1 MKNLYLLK
9 KLYFVGQN
17 KFNKHND
24 SCKEEFSLKLLEEEI
39 KEKQKKAFKRT
50 PIYEEHRKLTNKI
63 INFAGYE
70 MPIWYTSISEEH
82 RAVRETVGLFDVG
95 HMGVIEISGDN
106 CINFLDIVTSNYIKW
121 ISDGQSQYTY
131 LLDLD
136 GKIIDDAI
144 IYRREKDKYMMI
156 VNAVN
161 EDKDLEW
168 LKAVNSKK
176 YIIDRDNIL
185 KEIENSVIIRN
196 LKDESSGNDQKID
209 IALQG
214 PNSLELLKSLT
225 TDEEK
230 KRELKRIKRTEFIET
245 NLAGIEMLISRTGY
259 TGEDIGYE
267 LYIHPDEA
275 PELWNLL
282 LEKGKQF
289 GIKPCG
295 LATRDSTRIEAG
307 LPLFGNDLAG
317 RYEISPIEAG
327 FGPYVKF
334 HKPFFIGRE
343 RLLEREKSRK
353 MDMIRFKMNRKGIKR
368 VKNGDVVVSIIGQY
382 IGNVTSCAP
391 NAEGYQI
398 GLALVDKKFTQ
409 EGTEIGIF
417 ALPHGKELEKE
428 EQVNRLKF
436 EEEKPK
442 IQLKLGEKVLVHE
455 RATILPRF
463 MVEKGITERPLM
475 E

>member
-1 MKNLYLLK
+1 
-9 KLYFVGQN
+9 
-17 KFNKHND
+17 
-24 SCKEEFSLKLLEEEI
+24 
-39 KEKQKKAFKRT
+39 
-50 PIYEEHRKLTNKI
+50 
-63 INFAGYE
+63 
-70 MPIWYTSISEEH
+70 MPIWYTSIYEEH

-95 HMGVIEISGDN
+95 HMGVIEISGEN

-136 GKIIDDAI
+136 GKIIDDVI
-144 IYRREKDKYMMI
+144 VYRRGKDKYMMI

-185 KEIENSVIIRN
+185 KEIENSVMIRN
-196 LKDESSGNDQKID
+196 LKDRSSGKDQKID

-214 PNSLELLKSLT
+214 PNSLELLQSIT
-225 TDEEK
+225 NDEEK

-245 NLAGIEMLISRTGY
+245 DLAGIEMLLSKTGY
-259 TGEDIGYE
+259 TGEEIGYE
-267 LYIHPDEA
+267 LYIHPDDA
-275 PELWNLL
+275 ARLWNLL

-289 GIKPCG
+289 AIKPCG

-307 LPLFGNDLAG
+307 LPLYGNDLAG
-317 RYEISPIEAG
+317 KYDISPIEGG

-343 RLLEREKSRK
+343 KLLEREKSRK
-353 MDMIRFKMNRKGIKR
+353 MEMIRFRMNKKGIRR
-368 VKNGDVVVSIIGQY
+368 VKNGDVVVNMNGQY

-398 GLALVDKKFTQ
+398 GLALVDRKFTQ
-409 EGTEIGIF
+409 EGIEIGIF
-417 ALPHGKELEKE
+417 SIKHSKKFVKENQINK
-428 EQVNRLKF
+428 LKF

-442 IQLKLGEKVLVHE
+442 IQLKLGEKVLMHE
-455 RATILPRF
+455 KAVVLPRF
-463 MVEKGITERPLM
+463 MIEKGKMERPLM
-475 E
+475 K

>member
-1 MKNLYLLK
+1 
-9 KLYFVGQN
+9 
-17 KFNKHND
+17 
-24 SCKEEFSLKLLEEEI
+24 
-39 KEKQKKAFKRT
+39 
-50 PIYEEHRKLTNKI
+50 
-63 INFAGYE
+63 
-70 MPIWYTSISEEH
+70 MPIWYTSIYEEH

-95 HMGVIEISGDN
+95 HMGAIEISGEN

-121 ISDGQSQYTY
+121 ILDGQSQYTY

-136 GKIIDDAI
+136 GKIIDDVI
-144 IYRREKDKYMMI
+144 VYRRGKDKYMMI

-168 LKAVNSKK
+168 LKTVNSKK
-176 YIIDRDNIL
+176 YIIDRDNTL
-185 KEIENSVIIRN
+185 KEIENSVMIRN
-196 LKDESSGNDQKID
+196 LKDRSSGKDQKMD
-209 IALQG
+209 IALHG
-214 PNSLELLKSLT
+214 PNSLELLQSLT

-245 NLAGIEMLISRTGY
+245 GLAGIEMLLSRTGY
-259 TGEDIGYE
+259 TGEEIGYE
-267 LYIHPDEA
+267 LYIHPDDA
-275 PELWNLL
+275 ARLWNLL

-307 LPLFGNDLAG
+307 LPLYGNDLAG
-317 RYEISPIEAG
+317 KYDISPIEAG

-343 RLLEREKSRK
+343 KLLEREKSRK
-353 MDMIRFKMNRKGIKR
+353 MEMIRFRMNRKAIRR
-368 VKNGDVVVSIIGQY
+368 VKNGDVVVNMNGQY

-398 GLALVDKKFTQ
+398 GLALVDRKFTQ
-409 EGTEIGIF
+409 EGIEIAIF
-417 ALPHGKELEKE
+417 SIKHSKKFVKENQINK
-428 EQVNRLKF
+428 LKF

-442 IQLKLGEKVLVHE
+442 IQLKLGEKVLMHE
-455 RATILPRF
+455 KALVLPRF
-463 MVEKGITERPLM
+463 MIEKGKMERPLM
-475 E
+475 K